1 MEDGKMTL
9 TGHLRK
15 TRFCLRGTYGSRC
28 QNYDGWAC
36 AYGSTYGALTEAYGT
51 AATAT
56 FAKHDFTPT
65 YGGTYVTLTGAYGAA
80 V

>member
-1 MEDGKMTL
+1 MKAGKMTL

-15 TRFCLRGTYGSRC
+15 TRFCLRGAYGSRC
-28 QNYDGWAC
+28 QNFDGWAC

-51 AATAT
+51 TVKATC
-56 FAKHDFTPT
+56 AKPDFTPT
-65 YGGTYVTLTGAYGAA
+65 YGGTYETLTGAYGAA